1 VTRTV
6 PATFV
11 CPGYNAGDKETNC
24 GGDAMLL
31 ILVWAMRAST
41 VLLGIGLLIVGLN
54 DGRDGLVIS
63 AAILLGAAAI
73 AAGNSK

>member
-1 VTRTV
+1 MSGAA
-6 PATFV
+6 PL
-11 CPGYNAGDKETNC
+11 GYNAGDERTNC
-24 GGDAMLL
+24 GGEAMIFVLA
-31 ILVWAMRAST
+31 WAMRAST

-54 DGRDGLVIS
+54 DRRDGLVIS